1 MEYPSTMNTKH
12 YFMYKLRF
20 SSLQVACAVLGAIA
34 TFAVA
39 PVAAEKA
46 DRNKQM
52 VIDAGKAEFDETT
65 QTRVLTGSVVITKGT
80 LSIRAD
86 KVTIKE
92 DAQGFA
98 FVVAT
103 GKLANFRQKREGLD
117 QYMDGAAERIDYD
130 GKAETVKLIQRAQLK
145 RLEKEKVADEVYGAQ
160 INYDSKTEF
169 YSVESGA
176 GGQTSQNP
184 SGRVRIVLQPK
195 NADASP
201 EPGKPAE
208 AKK

>member
-1 MEYPSTMNTKH
+1 MRIKHPLKSSQTFFSKLALCTVAISATM
-12 YFMYKLRF
+12 F
-20 SSLQVACAVLGAIA
+20 SGTSAL
-34 TFAVA
+34 
-39 PVAAEKA
+39 AEKA

-52 VIDAGKAEFDETT
+52 VIDAGKAEFDEST
-65 QTRVLTGSVVITKGT
+65 QTRVLTGNVVITKGT
-80 LSIRAD
+80 LMIRAD
-86 KVTIKE
+86 KVTVKE

-130 GKAETVKLIQRAQLK
+130 AKAETVKLVQRAQLK

-160 INYDSKTEF
+160 INYDAKTEF
-169 YSVESGA
+169 YSVESGPT
-176 GGQTSQNP
+176 GQTPQNP
-184 SGRVRIVLQPK
+184 TGRVRIVLQPK
-195 NADASP
+195 NTDAAP
-201 EPGKPAE
+201 EPAKPAE

>member
-1 MEYPSTMNTKH
+1 MRIKH
-12 YFMYKLRF
+12 PLKSCQIFFSKLA
-20 SSLQVACAVLGAIA
+20 LCAFAICTALLSA
-34 TFAVA
+34 TTAL
-39 PVAAEKA
+39 AEKA

-65 QTRVLTGSVVITKGT
+65 KTRVLTGNVVITKGT
-80 LSIRAD
+80 LMIRAE

-98 FVVAT
+98 YVVAN

-117 QYMDGAAERIDYD
+117 QYMDGAAEQIDYD
-130 GKAETVKLIQRAQLK
+130 AKAETVKLIQRAQLK

-160 INYDSKTEF
+160 INYDAKTEF
-169 YSVESGA
+169 YSVESGPT
-176 GGQTSQNP
+176 GQTAQNP
-184 SGRVRIVLQPK
+184 TGRVRIVLQPK
-195 NADASP
+195 NTDATP
-201 EPGKPAE
+201 EPAKPAE